1 MYSLQKMGKIPAM
14 LNFSLGGRSLVNR
27 CRAAC
32 VKTVVTSRKF
42 IELGK
47 FEALITAVEEEGL
60 RVVWLEDLAPSITK
74 FKKISAALK
83 TIFIRS
89 NPVIEGETDKPAII
103 LFTSGS
109 EGLPRVLY

>member
-1 MYSLQKMGKIPAM
+1 M
-14 LNFSLGGRSLVNR
+14 VNR